1 MKVCQDG
8 PFKPGDRVEYKR
20 YSYDKE
26 WSDGTVIRLTPSGK
40 QVIVREKPNE
50 FFKEG
55 FERAYSLDEIRLV
68 GAAPKPK
75 EPGQPKLTRPAPA
88 PAPVARGGG
97 LLTQADILNYLR
109 TRLGDQPFQHPER
122 EAIRKELGELIKQRG
137 VNFRYQN
144 LSDFSNQLGK
154 YGASSEVIFPIQD
167 NYGPPTKQAFLMGTW
182 SMDIIGAPVTVTRD
196 DKVYRQGEL
205 GAKGGVL
212 TVSPNGT
219 YTWQAYKN
227 DAPVQLLRGTWRK
240 ATPTE
245 MRYQGGDGIVLLKAK
260 SGWDWVM
267 CQDRQATSGEW
278 VRVAEVVSRQVRE
291 FGARAKR

>member
-1 MKVCQDG
+1 M
-8 PFKPGDRVEYKR
+8 
-20 YSYDKE
+20 
-26 WSDGTVIRLTPSGK
+26 
-40 QVIVREKPNE
+40 PNE

-55 FERAYSLDEIRLV
+55 FERAYSFDEIRHV
-68 GAAPKPK
+68 GAATKPK
-75 EPGQPKLTRPAPA
+75 APA
-88 PAPVARGGG
+88 PKPAGTAPAPPLRGGG
-97 LLTQADILNYLR
+97 LLSQVDILNYLR
-109 TRLGDQPFQHPER
+109 TRLGDQPFLHPDR

-137 VNFRYQN
+137 VNFRYEN

-167 NYGPPTKQAFLMGTW
+167 NYGLPTKQAFLMGTW
-182 SMDIIGAPVTVTRD
+182 GMDIIGAPVTVTRG

-212 TVSPNGT
+212 TITPNGT
-219 YTWQAYKN
+219 YTWQAYNK
-227 DAPVQLLRGTWRK
+227 DTPDQLIRGSWRK

-260 SGWDWVM
+260 SGWDWVV

-291 FGARAKR
+291 FGARMKR